1 MKANKAQIERALK
14 APDSEI
20 RFVLLHGP
28 DEAGSR
34 ALVKVLGTAMGA
46 DAEKIELGGAE
57 LKADP
62 ARLADEAASI
72 SLFGG
77 TRYIV
82 VEASGDEV
90 LAAVEALIEAPT
102 AGNPVAVVA
111 GALKPSSKLLK
122 LAIADRSALA
132 PAAAASKCASA
143 REPASSG
150 P

>member
-1 MKANKAQIERALK
+1 VKANKAQIDRALK

-34 ALVKVLGTAMGA
+34 ALVRALGTAMGA

-77 TRYIV
+77 ARYIV
-82 VEASGDEV
+82 V
-90 LAAVEALIEAPT
+90 
-102 AGNPVAVVA
+102 
-111 GALKPSSKLLK
+111 
-122 LAIADRSALA
+122 
-132 PAAAASKCASA
+132 
-143 REPASSG
+143 
-150 P
+150 

>member
-1 MKANKAQIERALK
+1 MAVKTGKGQMESPLEG
-14 APDSEI
+14 PDNAT

-34 ALVKVLGTAMGA
+34 ALAKVLGAAMGA
-46 DAEKIELGGAE
+46 EAERIELGGAE

-77 TRYIV
+77 ARYIV

-102 AGNPVAVVA
+102 GGNPVAIVG
-111 GALKPSSKLLK
+111 GALRSEENKSELPS
-122 LAIADRSALA
+122 
-132 PAAAASKCASA
+132 
-143 REPASSG
+143 
-150 P
+150 